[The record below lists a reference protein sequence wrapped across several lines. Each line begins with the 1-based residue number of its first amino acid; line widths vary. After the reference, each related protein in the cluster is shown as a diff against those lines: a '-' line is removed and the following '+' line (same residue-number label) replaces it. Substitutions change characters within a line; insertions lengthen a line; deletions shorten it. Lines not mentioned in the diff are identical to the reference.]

1 MEITH
6 FERMSLNGL
15 CSNSLILNRGQAFRG
30 RERISLSVHACHHT
44 FAYSL
49 LFFSNSFFFLSK
61 FSSPFSLF
69 LLFPCGVVM
78 FTLAFLSCC
87 SILLV
92 IFSVHGRWP
101 FYTAYRE
108 EYLLFYPELL
118 LSGCG
123 CPSRPPIGLSA
134 AQRPPLTCVSRATSH
149 YQTKSLILFAC
160 SLCHSY
166 PDKGGHSLLLS
177 LMTCT

>member
-30 RERISLSVHACHHT
+30 REGISLSVHACHHT

-69 LLFPCGVVM
+69 FLFPCGVVM

-92 IFSVHGRWP
+92 IFSVHGGWP

-108 EYLLFYPELL
+108 EYLLFYPWTAFVWVWV
-118 LSGCG
+118 SFQTTHWFVSC
-123 CPSRPPIGLSA
+123 SA
-134 AQRPPLTCVSRATSH
+134 TITYLCWPCHIPL
-149 YQTKSLILFAC
+149 
-160 SLCHSY
+160 
-166 PDKGGHSLLLS
+166 PDKESYFVCLLIVSFLS
-177 LMTCT
+177 K